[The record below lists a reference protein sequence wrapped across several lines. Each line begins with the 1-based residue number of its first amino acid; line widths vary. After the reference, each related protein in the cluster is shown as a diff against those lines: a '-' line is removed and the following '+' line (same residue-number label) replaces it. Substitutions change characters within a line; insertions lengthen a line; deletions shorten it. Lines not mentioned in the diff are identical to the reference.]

1 MLAME
6 ETEIA
11 IAEGVLLI
19 SAANSN
25 NYFRNCGYI

>member
-1 MLAME
+1 MLAIE

-11 IAEGVLLI
+11 TAEGVSLI

-25 NYFRNCGYI
+25 NYFRNGGYI